1 MLSLLV
7 AATPAALEEIS
18 AYASG
23 LAERAGFDGRDR
35 YRLRLILEE
44 LVTNVAT
51 HAATGP
57 EPAMIRLTGWWS
69 PGQVRLRIVDT
80 QEPFDPVG
88 TPLAEPDGRLG
99 GYGLML
105 VRAAADRLEYRWQCG
120 DNVTTVLVE
129 HRAGGD
135 GDGGDDGGDG
145 GGAAS
150 HPSHSD
156 EDQR

>member
-1 MLSLLV
+1 VLSLLV

-23 LAERAGFDGRDR
+23 LAERAGFDGRDG

-51 HAATGP
+51 HAASGP

-69 PGQVRLRIVDT
+69 PGRVRLRIVDT
-80 QEPFDPVG
+80 QQPFDPVG
-88 TPLAEPDGRLG
+88 TPLTDPDGRLG

-120 DNVTTVLVE
+120 GNVTTVLVE
-129 HRAGGD
+129 HRPAD
-135 GDGGDDGGDG
+135 GGGDG
-145 GGAAS
+145 GGAGS

-156 EDQR
+156 CDSDEDPR